1 MASYNK
7 VILVGNLTRDPE
19 LSFTPSNTPICK
31 FGIATN
37 HRWRDRDGGDR
48 EEVCFVDCVIFGTQA
63 EVFNKYMAKGRS
75 ALVEGR
81 LKLDRWTTAEGVNRS
96 KHEVVV
102 DRFQFW
108 DGRSSESSGGGAY
121 TESAAPAPGPVGTP
135 PAAGPVAP
143 PPGPVAPPAEPVS
156 PPAPAASGGYDKQ
169 DYGQQAEP
177 AGAGP
182 EYDAPPPPGESDVP
196 F

>member
-48 EEVCFVDCVIFGTQA
+48 EEVCFVDCVIFGARA
-63 EVFNKYMAKGRS
+63 ETFKKYMSKGS
-75 ALVEGR
+75 MTLVEGR
-81 LKLDRWTTAEGVNRS
+81 LKLEQWTTQEGAKRS
-96 KHEVVV
+96 KHSVTVEN
-102 DRFQFW
+102 FQFMG
-108 DGRSSESSGGGAY
+108 GRSSDSSGGGAY
-121 TESAAPAPGPVGTP
+121 TQSAAPAPGP
-135 PAAGPVAP
+135 AASP
-143 PPGPVAPPAEPVS
+143 PPAE
-156 PPAPAASGGYDKQ
+156 SGG
-169 DYGQQAEP
+169 YGQQAEP